1 MSRSGVTVYD
11 LLISCPGDLSDLV
24 LSVRDVIDMF
34 NGGQGINN
42 NVLFQAKY
50 WKNDGH
56 PALGDS
62 PQHVLNKEFIEDCD
76 LAVACFW
83 TRFGTPTDQYLSG
96 TEAEI
101 ELMLRQGKQVFLY
114 FFNDL
119 VNLADLEMDQYQK
132 VKDFQK
138 KYQDKGFYRC
148 ISRDE
153 FKMQFFNHLS
163 LYFFR
168 ELQNRAEEDQVTVHS
183 DNYVKKKL

>member
-1 MSRSGVTVYD
+1 MARSGITVYD
-11 LLISCPGDLSDLV
+11 LLISCPGDLSELV
-24 LSVRDVIDMF
+24 LAVRDVIDMF

-42 NVLFQAKY
+42 KVMFQAKY

-56 PALGDS
+56 PAFGGN
-62 PQHVLNKEFIEDCD
+62 PQRVLNEQFVRDCD

-83 TRFGTPTDQYLSG
+83 TRFGTPTDEYLSG

-101 ELMLRQGKQVFLY
+101 ELMLSQGKQVFLY
-114 FFNDL
+114 FFNDPIKVTEL
-119 VNLADLEMDQYQK
+119 DTAQYQK
-132 VKDFQK
+132 VQNFQR

-148 ISRDE
+148 ISQTE
-153 FKMQFFNHLS
+153 FRAQFLNHLS

-168 ELQNRAEEDQVTVHS
+168 ELQNRVEDDLITLHS